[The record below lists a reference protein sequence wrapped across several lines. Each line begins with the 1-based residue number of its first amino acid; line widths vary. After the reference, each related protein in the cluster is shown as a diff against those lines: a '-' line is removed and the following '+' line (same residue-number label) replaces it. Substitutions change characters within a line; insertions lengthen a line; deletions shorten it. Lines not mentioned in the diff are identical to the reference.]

1 MAKVQLLSLHGMLTL
16 FGMKPVRKTDAN
28 NMKDDNLRFPAE
40 TKQTNPQGLF
50 YKKTFDNYFKK
61 NNAK

>member
-1 MAKVQLLSLHGMLTL
+1 MLTL